1 MVTWHVTLFS
11 LLVAA
16 SCLEVVL
23 CGVQV
28 VNAAIG
34 VLCGDC
40 RKKVGPRAQE
50 LQREPTCSPAALSRS
65 LFRRAPLSE
74 APLTTLLAA
83 GRPPDPPRPEIK
95 RVESPVHLRLCP
107 M

>member
-1 MVTWHVTLFS
+1 MCEEPPHAILWHVTLFS
-11 LLVAA
+11 LLVVA

-40 RKKVGPRAQE
+40 RKKVGPRA
-50 LQREPTCSPAALSRS
+50 
-65 LFRRAPLSE
+65 
-74 APLTTLLAA
+74 
-83 GRPPDPPRPEIK
+83 PEQ
-95 RVESPVHLRLCP
+95 V
-107 M
+107 